1 MKKLKLN
8 SLIKKVDLEDDGF
21 DNESIQREKKRLKP
35 IKRIRKQDIDRFD
48 DEY

>member
-8 SLIKKVDLEDDGF
+8 SLIKKVELEDDGF
-21 DNESIQREKKRLKP
+21 DTESILREKKRLKP